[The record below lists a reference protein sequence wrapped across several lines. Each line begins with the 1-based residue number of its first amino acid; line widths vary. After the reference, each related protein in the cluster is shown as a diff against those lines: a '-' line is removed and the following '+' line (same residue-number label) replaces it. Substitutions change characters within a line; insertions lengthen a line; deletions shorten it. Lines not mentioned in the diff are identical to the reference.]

1 MPTTDAELWTLPEPG
16 SRYPLSLLGRG
27 IDPDQAAVRFFGVIA
42 VVVGLVGYSIA
53 STSVTLG
60 VEALGWAVEAKGS
73 PFPDYAARATAFET
87 AWGLLAANLGISSAI
102 LVVAGLLRFLHRR
115 RAAWIWSVSPGIR
128 WRYLLA
134 CFLAGVVVL
143 VGLQFLVSG
152 VPVLNPQQGLAGFVV
167 AILLTSPLQAAAEEV
182 LFRGYLM
189 QALGLVWRNQWFP
202 VIGSALVFALFH
214 GTQNLALFSH
224 RFAFGLIM
232 GALAWRTGGLEASI
246 GAHIANNL
254 GAFLWAALTSSV
266 AAARAV
272 QELTWVGAAEEIA
285 GFAVFAA
292 VAWWIAGRMRVPSVV
307 APATAVGRGRA
318 GSGLSP
324 TRPTR

>member
-1 MPTTDAELWTLPEPG
+1 MPTTDLWTLPEPG

-42 VVVGLVGYSIA
+42 VVVALVGYSIA
-53 STSVTLG
+53 STSVNLG
-60 VEALGWAVEAKGS
+60 VEALGWAFEAKGS

-115 RAAWIWSVSPGIR
+115 RTTWIWSVSPGIR

-202 VIGSALVFALFH
+202 IVGSALVFALFH

-307 APATAVGRGRA
+307 APATAVGKGRA